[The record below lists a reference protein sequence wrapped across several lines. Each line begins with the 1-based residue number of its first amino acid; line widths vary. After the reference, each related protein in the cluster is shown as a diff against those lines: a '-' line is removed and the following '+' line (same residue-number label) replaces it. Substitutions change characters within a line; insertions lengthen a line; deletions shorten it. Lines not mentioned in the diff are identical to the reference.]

1 VLFIAVC
8 VKSVNSM
15 EDRYSWLPSAC
26 KVQAFD
32 IFPYSASDVAN
43 EVTVIANK
51 LRRRI
56 SL

>member
-1 VLFIAVC
+1 MIKITYKLI
-8 VKSVNSM
+8 
-15 EDRYSWLPSAC
+15 LL
-26 KVQAFD
+26 QAFD
-32 IFPYSASDVAN
+32 TFPYSASDAAN